1 MKHKEPL
8 RHSILLT
15 GLLLLLF
22 SQTDLM
28 AQVPPQQHLGTPSN
42 QASQRYEVNQTF
54 DGRVF
59 RKDQNVWAYDK
70 AFADLFGMPEKH
82 IDAVQGVA
90 AVAFRIEDRNI
101 LECGYGAK
109 EANCRKIEDCVLDL
123 YFDESKTPL
132 PWATDLKSQW
142 LPWTSSMIWL
152 RPLDRKEKPYGM
164 DAPDTPDGVIRNQ
177 SLSSPIVAFAD
188 PTSRRQAIF
197 SSNITTNST
206 KLDDVSW
213 AHAILGYTKDFYKSL
228 SVVSLQTI
236 CYPTSRSNINIY
248 LDAKVSGI
256 YEAPIAKFNRIAL
269 PEGFVRRIN
278 EALKANSDRNA
289 AFYRSLFSAP
299 LGTADQPS
307 SSPNTATR

>member
-1 MKHKEPL
+1 MKHKKPL

-22 SQTDLM
+22 RQTDLM
-28 AQVPPQQHLGTPSN
+28 AQVAPQQRLGTPSN

-70 AFADLFGMPEKH
+70 AFADVFGMPEKH

-101 LECGYGAK
+101 LECGYGGK

-142 LPWTSSMIWL
+142 LPRSSSMSWL
-152 RPLDRKEKPYGM
+152 RPQDPKERPH
-164 DAPDTPDGVIRNQ
+164 GVLAQDPPPGVKRNQ
-177 SLSSPIVAFAD
+177 TLHGQVIPFAD
-188 PTSRRQAIF
+188 PISKTEAIF
-197 SSNITTNST
+197 LTNSGVVQGSLHMSGSET
-206 KLDDVSW
+206 
-213 AHAILGYTKDFYKSL
+213 ILGFTKDFYKGI
-228 SVVSLQTI
+228 SVVSLQHS
-236 CYPTSRSNINIY
+236 CMSTSRKTVD
-248 LDAKVSGI
+248 LQLEAKEHGVFD
-256 YEAPIAKFNRIAL
+256 APIAKFNRVTL
-269 PEGFVRRIN
+269 PEGFIRRMN

-289 AFYRSLFSAP
+289 AFYRSLFPAP

>member
-1 MKHKEPL
+1 MKHKKPL

-22 SQTDLM
+22 RQTDLM
-28 AQVPPQQHLGTPSN
+28 AQVAPQQRLGTPSN

-101 LECGYGAK
+101 LECGYGGK
-109 EANCRKIEDCVLDL
+109 ESNCRKIEDCVLDL

-142 LPWTSSMIWL
+142 LPRSSSMSWL
-152 RPLDRKEKPYGM
+152 RPQDPKERPH
-164 DAPDTPDGVIRNQ
+164 GVLAQDPPPGVKRNQ
-177 SLSSPIVAFAD
+177 TLHGQVIPFAD
-188 PTSRRQAIF
+188 PISKTEAIF
-197 SSNITTNST
+197 SSNITTNSA
-206 KLDDVSW
+206 KMDDASW

-299 LGTADQPS
+299 LGTADQTS

>member
-70 AFADLFGMPEKH
+70 AFSDLFGMPEKH

-90 AVAFRIEDRNI
+90 AVAFRIQDRNI
-101 LECGYGAK
+101 LECGYGGK

-188 PTSRRQAIF
+188 PASKRQAIF
-197 SSNITTNST
+197 ITNSGVAQGSPHMSGSEPIIGFT
-206 KLDDVSW
+206 R
-213 AHAILGYTKDFYKSL
+213 DFYNGI
-228 SVVSLQTI
+228 SVVSLQHS
-236 CYPTSRSNINIY
+236 CMSTSRQTVD
-248 LDAKVSGI
+248 LQLEAKERGVFDA
-256 YEAPIAKFNRIAL
+256 ALAKFNRVTL
-269 PEGFVRRIN
+269 PEGFIRRMN

-289 AFYRSLFSAP
+289 AFYRSLFPAP